1 MPIMAFTISCWVR
14 KIMRLYV
21 KKYKILGCLTRL
33 RILNILLRHDSG
45 LYVCEIVYILKEKQY
60 NISKHLNLMKM
71 VGLIVEEK
79 QGRRVLYKP
88 NYTKENKDLFASV
101 LYVADNHKET
111 FEKDVKRIEEVVRLR
126 RSKECFKG

>member
-1 MPIMAFTISCWVR
+1 M
-14 KIMRLYV
+14 KLYV

-45 LYVCEIVYILKEKQY
+45 LYVCEIVDILKEKQY

-101 LYVADNHKET
+101 LYVADTHKEI
-111 FEKDVKRIEEVVRLR
+111 FEEDIKRTEKIVRM
-126 RSKECFKG
+126 RSGRGMF

>member
-1 MPIMAFTISCWVR
+1 
-14 KIMRLYV
+14 MRLYV